1 VGLFVRVHVRFQ
13 REIMSSLQVVEI
25 FVTCVENDGPL
36 LKLWG
41 QLDRTQATTVERLI
55 LQLREQFERG
65 LYVPNTVSV
74 GQLCCA
80 RYNDGV
86 YYRARVTGP
95 ADLPVGRVAVHFIDY
110 GNSEVVSLSDIRSLE
125 ANALTTMLASMSDQ
139 ATDFFLAGV
148 LPVAGAWDDN
158 SLAFIRQALCY
169 EELKSVIVAQIGSKR
184 LIKVFYNNEDFAQI
198 LIASKIGVSMAIH
211 AQQALIQSYC
221 AVDTAMPLFPGFTV
235 PPPSRMLLNHLQGQ
249 TLTVPPPPLP
259 AIRMD
264 CNSQHMLGNTHSFQ
278 ETARIFTTPV
288 LELNSEHMVYVSYVE
303 DGPLSFAVQLQ
314 AKERTLS
321 ALMDELNKSPPVHFT
336 QPLMPGSVCL
346 GRFTEDQTLYRSVV
360 VNVLDDK
367 CKLYYVDFGNSE
379 VVPYSEIFELPQQ
392 FIFTEV
398 MALHFALAGL
408 KNLTVSEDIKS
419 YFKELVTEKLLRL
432 RVIPPEGPP
441 IKQYGE
447 LHLNGT
453 NVLDLLI
460 QKMKEKQEP
469 CNFPVMP
476 LPKVRT
482 TESVK
487 VSYVIYASKFYVQ
500 FEVNVEALKSVMLAV
515 EAVCTGVAPL
525 RADQLQ
531 VGLPCCAQYSED
543 GKWYRA
549 KILSLS
555 SSLVEVVYVDYGNT
569 DFVSMSSVKP
579 IDPSLVKILNTQ
591 AIPCC
596 LFGFQE
602 NMNENIAAKLDEM
615 TLDKTLT
622 IVVKDKLP
630 NDVVLV
636 ELYDNTLGSHV
647 NVGAQLLSNET
658 AHESTRTQH
667 QLPVDSSTTEESGEC
682 LKNDYI
688 ILTLLANHL
697 VSFTFTELDLV
708 TNIPNFQVIVNLGI
722 IKFSL

>member
-1 VGLFVRVHVRFQ
+1 LLVRVHVRFKC
-13 REIMSSLQVVEI
+13 ETMSSLQQAVEI
-25 FVTCVENDGPL
+25 FVTCIENDGPL

-65 LYVPNTVSV
+65 LVIPSAVNV

-86 YYRARVTGP
+86 YYRARVTSP
-95 ADLPVGRVAVHFIDY
+95 ADMSVGRVAVHFIDY
-110 GNSEVVSLSDIRSLE
+110 GNSEVVPLSDIRSLE
-125 ANALTTMLASMSDQ
+125 ANSLTTMLASVSDQ
-139 ATDFFLAGV
+139 ATDFFLAGI
-148 LPVAGAWDDN
+148 LPLAGAWDEN

-169 EELKSVIVAQIGSKR
+169 EELKSVVVAQIANKR

-198 LIASKIGVSMAIH
+198 LIASKIGVSIAIH
-211 AQQALIQSYC
+211 AQQALIQAYYGLDS
-221 AVDTAMPLFPGFTV
+221 AMPLFPGFTV
-235 PPPSRMLLNHLQGQ
+235 PPPSRMLLNHLRGQ
-249 TLTVPPPPLP
+249 TLTMPPPLP

-264 CNSQHMLGNTHSFQ
+264 CNSQNMLGNTPSFQ
-278 ETARIFTTPV
+278 ETAGIFTTPV

-314 AKERTLS
+314 ATEGTLS
-321 ALMDELNKSPPVHFT
+321 SVMDELNKSPPVHFT

-346 GRFTEDQTLYRSVV
+346 GRFTEDQTLYRAVV

-367 CKLYYVDFGNSE
+367 CRLYYVDFGNSE
-379 VVPYSEIFELPQQ
+379 VVPYSEIFELPKQ
-392 FIFTEV
+392 FFIPEV

-408 KNLTVSEDIKS
+408 KNLTVTEDIKS

-460 QKMKEKQEP
+460 QKMKEKQVP

-476 LPKVRT
+476 IPQVGT
-482 TESVK
+482 TDSVK
-487 VSYVIYASKFYVQ
+487 VSYMIYASNFYVQ
-500 FEVNVEALKSVMLAV
+500 LEINAEALKSVMLAV

-525 RADQLQ
+525 LADQLQ

-555 SSLVEVVYVDYGNT
+555 SNLVEVLYVDYGNT
-569 DFVSMSSVKP
+569 DCVSLSSVKP

-596 LFGFQE
+596 LFGFQD
-602 NMNENIAAKLDEM
+602 NMNEYLAAKFEEI

-622 IVVKDKLP
+622 LVVMDKLP
-630 NDVVLV
+630 NDVILV
-636 ELYDNTLGSHV
+636 ELFDDSKGSHV
-647 NVGAQLLSNET
+647 NVGAQLLSIEK
-658 AHESTRTQH
+658 AQESTRTQS
-667 QLPVDSSTTEESGEC
+667 QLPVYKSTTEDSGEC
-682 LKNDYI
+682 LKNDS
-688 ILTLLANHL
+688 T
-697 VSFTFTELDLV
+697 
-708 TNIPNFQVIVNLGI
+708 
-722 IKFSL
+722 

>member
-1 VGLFVRVHVRFQ
+1 MMIRYRHRLLCGFIGAEHVRFQ
-13 REIMSSLQVVEI
+13 REAMSLLQQVVEI
-25 FVTCVENDGPL
+25 FVTCVEKDGPL

-65 LYVPNTVSV
+65 LFIPTAVNV

-80 RYNDGV
+80 RYNDGS
-86 YYRARVTGP
+86 YYRARVTSP
-95 ADLPVGRVAVHFIDY
+95 ADLSVGRVALHFIDY

-125 ANALTTMLASMSDQ
+125 TNSPTTMLASMSDQ

-148 LPVAGAWDDN
+148 LPVAGTWEEN
-158 SLAFIRQALCY
+158 SLAFIRQTLRY
-169 EELKSVIVAQIGSKR
+169 EELKSVVVAQIGNKR

-198 LIASKIGVSMAIH
+198 LIAHKIGVAIAIH
-211 AQQALIQSYC
+211 AQQALIQAYC
-221 AVDTAMPLFPGFTV
+221 GVDSAMPPFPAGFTV

-249 TLTVPPPPLP
+249 TLTMPPPPPPPPLP

-264 CNSQHMLGNTHSFQ
+264 CSSQHMLGNTPSLH
-278 ETARIFTTPV
+278 ETARFFTTPV

-314 AKERTLS
+314 AAEETLS
-321 ALMDELNKSPPVHFT
+321 AVMDELNKSPPVHYT
-336 QPLMPGSVCL
+336 QPLMPGTVCL
-346 GRFTEDQTLYRSVV
+346 GRFTEDQTLCRAVV

-392 FIFTEV
+392 FFIPEV

-432 RVIPPEGPP
+432 RVIRPEGPP

-469 CNFPVMP
+469 CNFPVTP
-476 LPKVRT
+476 IPKVGT

-487 VSYVIYASKFYVQ
+487 VSYMIYASKFYVQ
-500 FEVNVEALKSVMLAV
+500 LEVNAEALKSVMMAV

-555 SSLVEVVYVDYGNT
+555 SNLVEVLYVDYGNT
-569 DFVSMSSVKP
+569 DSVSLSSVKP

-591 AIPCC
+591 AVPCC
-596 LFGFQE
+596 LCGFQG
-602 NMNENIAAKLDEM
+602 NMNEHLAAELEEI

-622 IVVKDKLP
+622 MMVKDKLP
-630 NDVVLV
+630 NDDVLV
-636 ELYDNTLGSHV
+636 ELYDNHLGSHV
-647 NVGAQLLSNET
+647 NIGAQLQSNAT
-658 AHESTRTQH
+658 ARESTRTQH
-667 QLPVDSSTTEESGEC
+667 QLPTYNSTTEDTGEY
-682 LKNDYI
+682 LNYD
-688 ILTLLANHL
+688 A
-697 VSFTFTELDLV
+697 
-708 TNIPNFQVIVNLGI
+708 P
-722 IKFSL
+722 

>member
-1 VGLFVRVHVRFQ
+1 VSPRLRKYDVPGTEHGAGLFVRMHVRFQ
-13 REIMSSLQVVEI
+13 REIMSSVQQVVEI

-55 LQLREQFERG
+55 LQLREHFERG
-65 LYVPNTVSV
+65 LFVPSTVNL

-86 YYRARVTGP
+86 YYRARVTSL
-95 ADLPVGRVAVHFIDY
+95 ADLSVGRVAVHFIDY
-110 GNSEVVSLSDIRSLE
+110 GNSEVVLLNDIRSLE
-125 ANALTTMLASMSDQ
+125 ANSLTTMLASMSDQ
-139 ATDFFLAGV
+139 ATDFFLAGI
-148 LPVAGAWDDN
+148 LPFAGAWDEN

-169 EELKSVIVAQIGSKR
+169 EELKSVVVAQIGNKR
-184 LIKVFYNNEDFAQI
+184 LIKVFYNNEDFAHF

-221 AVDTAMPLFPGFTV
+221 GVDSAMPMFPGFTV
-235 PPPSRMLLNHLQGQ
+235 PPPSRMLLNHLRGQ
-249 TLTVPPPPLP
+249 TLAVPPPRP
-259 AIRMD
+259 AIRID
-264 CNSQHMLGNTHSFQ
+264 CNSQNMLGNTPSFQ
-278 ETARIFTTPV
+278 EKARIFTTPV
-288 LELNSEHMVYVSYVE
+288 LELNSEHTVYVSYVE

-321 ALMDELNKSPPVHFT
+321 ALMDELNKSSPVHFT

-346 GRFTEDQTLYRSVV
+346 GRFTEDQTLYRAVV

-419 YFKELVTEKLLRL
+419 YFKELVTEKPLHL

-447 LHLNGT
+447 LRLNGT

-469 CNFPVMP
+469 CNFSVMP
-476 LPKVRT
+476 LPKVGT
-482 TESVK
+482 TEVVK
-487 VSYVIYASKFYVQ
+487 VSYMIYASKFYVQ
-500 FEVNVEALKSVMLAV
+500 LEINAEALKSVMLAV
-515 EAVCTGVAPL
+515 EAVCTDVAPL

-531 VGLPCCAQYSED
+531 VGLPCCAQFSED

-555 SSLVEVVYVDYGNT
+555 SSLVEVLYVDYGNI
-569 DFVSMSSVKP
+569 DCVSLSSVKP
-579 IDPSLVKILNTQ
+579 IDPNLVKILNAQ

-602 NMNENIAAKLDEM
+602 NMNENLAAKLEEM

-622 IVVKDKLP
+622 MVVKNKLP

-636 ELYDNTLGSHV
+636 ELYDNPLGSHV

-658 AHESTRTQH
+658 AHESTRTQPIH
-667 QLPVDSSTTEESGEC
+667 NSTTEERGEC
-682 LKNDYI
+682 LRNDC
-688 ILTLLANHL
+688 T
-697 VSFTFTELDLV
+697 
-708 TNIPNFQVIVNLGI
+708 
-722 IKFSL
+722 